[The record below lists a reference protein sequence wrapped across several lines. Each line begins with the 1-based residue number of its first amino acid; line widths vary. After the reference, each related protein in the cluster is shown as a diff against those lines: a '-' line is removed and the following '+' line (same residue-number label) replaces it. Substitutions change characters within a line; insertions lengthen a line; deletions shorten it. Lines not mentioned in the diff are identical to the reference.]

1 MSLPVTPGTSLQ
13 DFGPPLP
20 DKRLPVRPRKQR
32 TGPGPPRGQP
42 AARALPGRRGRA
54 CTSQRGTGPQT
65 PRSARAPCHWGAG
78 LDAGPAGRPGRGPG
92 QPAASCPETSKASA
106 PARVLSRDR
115 RPRGSLGSP
124 RPSHKPPWGAPRS
137 PSAFSGHFCGRL
149 RVFSVLPLLLLLR
162 GSVFF
167 ILLFRFPPQPSS
179 CWFWTCHP
187 GGHLVN
193 SHLTPRSQVG
203 QQVTPT
209 RAPDS

>member
-1 MSLPVTPGTSLQ
+1 MSLPITPGTSLQ

-106 PARVLSRDR
+106 LARVLSRDR

-137 PSAFSGHFCGRL
+137 PSAFSESREVVTVTSAAVSAYSPC
-149 RVFSVLPLLLLLR
+149 S
-162 GSVFF
+162 
-167 ILLFRFPPQPSS
+167 PSS
-179 CWFWTCHP
+179 CSC
-187 GGHLVN
+187 GV
-193 SHLTPRSQVG
+193 RSSSSSFSVSLPSPAVAG
-203 QQVTPT
+203 SGPVTLAVT
-209 RAPDS
+209 WLIRT

>member
-13 DFGPPLP
+13 DLGPPLP
-20 DKRLPVRPRKQR
+20 DKCLPVRPRKQR

-65 PRSARAPCHWGAG
+65 LRVTGARVWMQVPWGA
-78 LDAGPAGRPGRGPG
+78 PAGGPG

-106 PARVLSRDR
+106 LARVLSRDR

-137 PSAFSGHFCGRL
+137 PSAFSESREVVTVTSAAVSAYSPC
-149 RVFSVLPLLLLLR
+149 S
-162 GSVFF
+162 
-167 ILLFRFPPQPSS
+167 PSS
-179 CWFWTCHP
+179 CSC
-187 GGHLVN
+187 GV
-193 SHLTPRSQVG
+193 RSSSSSFSVSLPSPAVAG
-203 QQVTPT
+203 SGPVALAVTWLIRT
-209 RAPDS
+209 